1 VVQPASAD
9 QRFIRWTSWR
19 NRFVCGALLLAVAFG
34 SALQAHGRSVK
45 PPAPSDSAQAVAAD
59 QLGIKIKSDRLTLAL
74 AMVPQ
79 VYLSGPIDAGA
90 PQRVEALMRAG
101 KIPAGSDIYLDSP
114 GGDIGAGMALGRLF
128 RSGAMV
134 THLGAVRR
142 PLPAGSAPKT
152 SQCLDACTYAYF
164 GGLYRWAPSGSDRIG
179 LHDANVPNLKAGEAS
194 GTAPATTPDLLG
206 YLKAMNIEPKYLAQ
220 VVLPSVDGI
229 VWLNAERMFPW
240 QIANNGRLPLAA
252 SYQSMAGSPLLTLT
266 QTVRGGE
273 NKVTLLCAPG
283 GLTLTTYYT
292 VGSERAQK
300 LVARETRSYFEINHQ
315 EVMPQQSERARAL
328 GQAIVFGRPLTLDQ
342 TASLL
347 AADSLGAWI
356 RDKNGAVRYGFTI
369 GPVAVKNVS
378 QGFYADCA
386 KLQAPAAQS
395 PPSGAAEG
403 K

>member
-1 VVQPASAD
+1 MCGVLLLVAWWGAAVAAHGRNIKASAD
-9 QRFIRWTSWR
+9 SE
-19 NRFVCGALLLAVAFG
+19 
-34 SALQAHGRSVK
+34 SA
-45 PPAPSDSAQAVAAD
+45 PVAAD
-59 QLGIKIKSDRLTLAL
+59 QLGIKVKNDRLTLAL

-90 PQRVEALMRAG
+90 PQRFEALMRAG

-114 GGDIGAGMALGRLF
+114 GGDIAAGMALGRLF

-152 SQCLDACTYAYF
+152 SQCLDACTYAYL

-179 LHDANVPNLKAGEAS
+179 LHDANVPNLKSSDAS
-194 GTAPATTPDLLG
+194 ASQPTTPDLLG
-206 YLKAMNIEPKYLAQ
+206 YLKAMDIQPQYLAQ
-220 VVLPSVDGI
+220 VLLPSVDGV
-229 VWLNAERMFPW
+229 VWFNVEKMFPW
-240 QIANNGRLPLAA
+240 QVANNGRLPLTA
-252 SYQSMAGSPLLTLT
+252 SYQSVAGAPLLTLT

-273 NKVTLLCAPG
+273 NKVTLLCAPT
-283 GLTLTTYYT
+283 GLTMTTYYT

-342 TASLL
+342 AASLL

-369 GPVAVKNVS
+369 GPVAVKTIS

-386 KLQAPAAQS
+386 KRLTPAQQTTSQAP
-395 PPSGAAEG
+395 
-403 K
+403 

>member
-1 VVQPASAD
+1 MRPASAD
-9 QRFIRWTSWR
+9 RRFTFVTSWR
-19 NRFVCGALLLAVAFG
+19 HRLLCGVLLLAAGWG
-34 SALQAHGRSVK
+34 SAVAAHGRSVK
-45 PPAPSDSAQAVAAD
+45 PPVDSDSAPVAAD
-59 QLGIKIKSDRLTLAL
+59 QLGIKIKNDRLTLAL

-90 PQRVEALMRAG
+90 PQRFEALMRAG

-114 GGDIGAGMALGRLF
+114 GGDIAAGMALGRLF

-152 SQCLDACTYAYF
+152 SQCLDACTYAYL

-179 LHDANVPNLKAGEAS
+179 LHDANVPNLKSGDANAS
-194 GTAPATTPDLLG
+194 PPTTPDLLG
-206 YLKAMNIEPKYLAQ
+206 YLKAMDIPSPYLAQ
-220 VVLPSVDGI
+220 VLLPSADGV
-229 VWLNAERMFPW
+229 VWFNAEKMFPW

-273 NKVTLLCAPG
+273 NKVTLLCMPT

-342 TASLL
+342 TQNLL
-347 AADSLGAWI
+347 AAESLGAWV

-386 KLQAPAAQS
+386 KLQSAKVQATSDGAAQD
-395 PPSGAAEG
+395 